1 MDNRAIGVF
10 DSGIGGLTVAAEI
23 KKILPNE
30 KIIYFG
36 DTARVPYGT
45 RSKET
50 IKTYARQD
58 AGFLLKH
65 SVKAIVAACGTVSSV
80 AYDDVCKVAD
90 VPVYGV
96 TRPAAE
102 YVARKYP
109 NGRIGVLGTPATVSS
124 GSFSNII
131 SEISPNCEVISVA
144 CPLFVPLVEYGET
157 ESEATKL
164 IAKKYIDLLGN
175 VDAVILGC
183 THFPMLKKV
192 ISELL
197 PASTEIVNAGECAAR
212 VIKAEIESCSNTAS
226 EDEYYVSDIGIG
238 TEALAGKIMERS
250 IQLKV
255 ASAEE

>member
-23 KKILPNE
+23 KKILPDE

-45 RSKET
+45 RSRET
-50 IKTYARQD
+50 IKMYARQD
-58 AGFLLKH
+58 AGFLLKN

-80 AYDDVCKVAD
+80 AFDDVCAVSD

-102 YVARKYP
+102 YVAKKYP
-109 NGRIGVLGTPATVSS
+109 KGRIGVLGTPATVSS
-124 GSFSNII
+124 GSFANMIH
-131 SEISPNCEVISVA
+131 EVSPECEVVSVA
-144 CPLFVPLVEYGET
+144 CPMFVPLVEYGET
-157 ESEATKL
+157 EGEATKI
-164 IAKKYIDLLGN
+164 IAEKYIARLGK

-183 THFPMLKKV
+183 THFPMLTKV
-192 ISELL
+192 IAEIL
-197 PASTEIVNAGECAAR
+197 PATTEIVNAGECAAK
-212 VIKAEIESCSNTAS
+212 VIRDEIEKCEGAS
-226 EDEYYVSDIGIG
+226 QEDEYYVSDMGIG
-238 TEALAGKIMERS
+238 TGELAGRIMGRS

-255 ASAEE
+255 ASAED

>member
-45 RSKET
+45 RSKDT
-50 IKTYARQD
+50 IKMYARQD

-80 AYDDVCKVAD
+80 AYDDVCEVAD

-102 YVARKYP
+102 YVAKKYP
-109 NGRIGVLGTPATVSS
+109 NGRVGVLGTPATVSS
-124 GSFSNII
+124 GSFANII
-131 SEISPNCEVISVA
+131 KEFSPNCEVVSVA
-144 CPLFVPLVEYGET
+144 CPMFVPLVEYGET
-157 ESEATKL
+157 DSEATRL
-164 IAKKYIDLLGN
+164 IAAKYINQLGE

-192 ISELL
+192 IRELL
-197 PASTEIVNAGECAAR
+197 TEKTEIVNAGECAAM
-212 VIKAEIESCSNTAS
+212 VIKREIESGSNAPV

-238 TEALAGKIMERS
+238 TESLAGRIMGRS
-250 IQLKV
+250 VQLNI